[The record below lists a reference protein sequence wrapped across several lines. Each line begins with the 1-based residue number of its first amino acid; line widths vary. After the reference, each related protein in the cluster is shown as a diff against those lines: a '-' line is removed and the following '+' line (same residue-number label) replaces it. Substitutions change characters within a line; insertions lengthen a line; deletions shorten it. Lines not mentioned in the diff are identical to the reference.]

1 MRKGGLTS
9 GGLHDQFVKCE
20 ALAASFGD
28 SGTGGLSE
36 AERSNSELGC
46 LKNSLI
52 ISDSADDN
60 GDSVST
66 NRRVKRS
73 QNLLLL
79 AEMFDQFGE

>member
-20 ALAASFGD
+20 ALAASFSD

-36 AERSNSELGC
+36 AECSNSELGC

-66 NRRVKRS
+66 NRRVKRKS
-73 QNLLLL
+73 KLT
-79 AEMFDQFGE
+79 ASGRDV

>member
-9 GGLHDQFVKCE
+9 GGLHDQFVKSE

-36 AERSNSELGC
+36 AERGNSELGC

-66 NRRVKRS
+66 DRRVNKESKLTAWSR
-73 QNLLLL
+73 
-79 AEMFDQFGE
+79 DV